1 MNNKIFV
8 VTGGRGFIGSH
19 FVELILGY
27 GHTVIDIDKMTYAA
41 NTKLPFDDN
50 PRYTLVKQDIKDI
63 THIPNCHYL
72 VNFAAES
79 HVDNSIV
86 NSFPFIESNII
97 GVHNLLELVRRKH
110 PRDRPVFFQISTDEV
125 YGDIL
130 EGSFS
135 EDDRL
140 KPSNPYSA
148 AKAAAEMLIRSYGRT
163 YGVPY
168 MISRSTNNYGPRQ
181 YFEKLIPKIIQSI
194 RNNQKVPIHGDGSYV
209 RDWIHVSDN
218 VYAIYKIIEYIE
230 NTGEMNTVFNISSE
244 CLMSNLEVVN
254 LIKDRLNIIE
264 NIVEFVPNRS
274 GQDVRYA
281 ISNKKLRELTGWK
294 PAFEKMSVADI
305 L

>member
-1 MNNKIFV
+1 M
-8 VTGGRGFIGSH
+8 
-19 FVELILGY
+19 
-27 GHTVIDIDKMTYAA
+27 
-41 NTKLPFDDN
+41 
-50 PRYTLVKQDIKDI
+50 
-63 THIPNCHYL
+63 
-72 VNFAAES
+72 
-79 HVDNSIV
+79 
-86 NSFPFIESNII
+86 
-97 GVHNLLELVRRKH
+97 
-110 PRDRPVFFQISTDEV
+110 
-125 YGDIL
+125 DIL

-181 YFEKLIPKIIQSI
+181 YFEKLIPKIVQSI

-230 NTGEMNTVFNISSE
+230 NTGEINTVFNISSE